1 MHTVDEAEVEDG
13 SGCATSADLRPTL
26 TSRGAALH
34 LRYATSTDREVRVAC
49 ILALYNYALD
59 AETDAFVYL

>member
-1 MHTVDEAEVEDG
+1 MYTVDEAEVEDG

-34 LRYATSTDREVRVAC
+34 LVRDV
-49 ILALYNYALD
+49 D
-59 AETDAFVYL
+59 G